1 MAGTSRG
8 GDRMRT
14 ARRLGAAGLIL
25 LGLAGCSTL
34 PAQGPSAAQVLA
46 EIDATPAIS
55 RRYLVTDLS
64 PRAVEIAAARPRP
77 TLLGRFGER
86 GAAPSA
92 VMGIGDVVQVTV
104 WEAATGGLFS
114 TPNVAGVT
122 AGSHSASFPEQTVS
136 RDGTITVPYAG
147 VLRVA
152 GKTPHQAEALIV
164 AGLAG
169 KAIEPQAIVSVT
181 RNASNTATV
190 LGDVTNGAR
199 VPLSLRGDRVLDVI
213 AAAGGVRA
221 PIHESFV
228 VLSRGDATARVPMQT
243 LVTNPRENVYVHPG
257 DILTVVREP
266 QTFTAFGAA
275 GHNALVPF
283 DAVGLSLEEAV
294 AKAGGLIDS
303 VADPQG
309 VFLMRSEPVEIARRL
324 DPSYPIPPD
333 ATAVDVV
340 YRVNLRDAATYFT
353 ARRFPMR
360 NKDVMYVA
368 ASPSTEFFKALQLFG
383 AATSPVTSGF
393 GAGAAF

>member
-1 MAGTSRG
+1 
-8 GDRMRT
+8 MRIAT
-14 ARRLGAAGLIL
+14 WIVVVGLVAL
-25 LGLAGCSTL
+25 DLAGCASL
-34 PAQGPSAAQVLA
+34 PAQGPGAAQVMA
-46 EIDATPAIS
+46 EADVTKAVS
-55 RRYLVTDLS
+55 RRFLTTELS
-64 PRAVEIAAARPRP
+64 PEAVAIASSRPIP
-77 TLLGRFGER
+77 TLLSRFGKR

-92 VMGIGDVVQVTV
+92 VMGIGDIVQVTV
-104 WEAATGGLFS
+104 WEAASGGLFS
-114 TPNVAGVT
+114 TASVAGPT

-136 RDGTITVPYAG
+136 RDGTIMVPYAG
-147 VLRVA
+147 ILRVA
-152 GKTPHQAEALIV
+152 GHTPHQVEAMIV
-164 AGLAG
+164 GNLAG

-228 VLSRGDATARVPMQT
+228 VLSRGDTTARVPMQT
-243 LVTNPRENVYVHPG
+243 LVSNPRENVYVHPG

-294 AKAGGLIDS
+294 AKAGGLLDT

-309 VFLMRSEPVEIARRL
+309 VFLMRAEPVDIAREL
-324 DPSYPIPPD
+324 DPTFPIAPD
-333 ATAVDVV
+333 ATTVDVV
-340 YRVNLRDAATYFT
+340 YRVNLKDAATYFT

-360 NKDVMYVA
+360 NKDVLYVA

-383 AATSPVTSGF
+383 AATSPLMSGV
-393 GAGAAF
+393 GAGVAL